1 MKRVL
6 LSALVLSV
14 AAMGTQ
20 AKSWKIG
27 PSSVNGMDFASIN
40 DAVESEK
47 VAAGDTLFLDQYYS
61 TNVKQIVTKKVV
73 IIGTGYDTSFTD
85 EKVVATLTDSLIL
98 KVDGIQI
105 KSVKLNNV
113 KFYADECVLD
123 RCYVY
128 GGIKIGT
135 IPKGLNHLYSCYI
148 SGQFCYIGSQVSVKT
163 ITNTSTGGST
173 TTYYNAQFD
182 IQNCVVYH
190 TDTGDGPM
198 KYLTNSIIN
207 NNTIIYKTSSSSTSK
222 DNYCFYD
229 ITNSQ
234 ITNNIIYGYNSS
246 GYSNYNGP
254 RCMNSDLYVAGSG
267 NAIEHNVMNQSVP
280 GNYPNNICIGNSLLN
295 IFTQTGNFSDY
306 YKLRT
311 DVSDIDALTYA
322 TDGGEVGCHGG
333 MFGCPSGGRPQYIP
347 YFSKVMVGSR
357 TENGKLPVSVTIKIQ
372 DK

>member
-61 TNVKQIVTKKVV
+61 TNVKQDVTKKVV

-85 EKVVATLTDSLIL
+85 EKVVATLTDSLTL
-98 KVDGIQI
+98 KVDGIQV

-128 GGIKIGT
+128 NIGIANV
-135 IPKGLNHLYSCYI
+135 PKGMNHIYSCYI
-148 SGQFCYIGSQVSVKT
+148 DGGTLGNRVSVTT
-163 ITNTSTGGST
+163 ITNSISGATT

-182 IQNCVVYH
+182 IQNCVFRGSSKLIH
-190 TDTGDGPM
+190 
-198 KYLTNSIIN
+198 LTNSIIN
-207 NNTIIYKTSSSSTSK
+207 NNTFHCSSSPMISNVNK
-222 DNYCFYD
+222 
-229 ITNSQ
+229 SQ
-234 ITNNIIYGYNSS
+234 ITNNILYSS
-246 GYSNYNGP
+246 NTVLNANVYE
-254 RCMNSDLYVAGSG
+254 VGSG
-267 NAIEHNVMNQSVP
+267 NTIEHNIMYQSVP
-280 GNYPNNICIGNSLLN
+280 ANYPDNLYSTNILSLFVGSGNY
-295 IFTQTGNFSDY
+295 SDY
-306 YKLRT
+306 YKLKTGVT
-311 DVSDIDALTYA
+311 DNFALTYG
-322 TDGGEVGCHGG
+322 TDGKEVGCHGG
-333 MFGCPSGGRPQYIP
+333 MFGCPSGGRPQFVP
-347 YFSKVMVGSR
+347 YFTKVVVGQR
-357 TENGKLPVSVTIKIQ
+357 TENGKLPVSLEVKIQ

>member
-27 PSSVNGMDFASIN
+27 PSLVNGMDFASIN

-61 TNVKQIVTKKVV
+61 TNVKQDVTKKVV

-85 EKVVATLTDSLIL
+85 EQVVATLTDSLTL
-98 KVDGIQI
+98 KVDGIQV

-123 RCYVY
+123 RCYVNAI
-128 GGIKIGT
+128 GIANV
-135 IPKGLNHLYSCYI
+135 PKGLNHIYSCYI
-148 SGQFCYIGSQVSVKT
+148 TGTVGNRVSVKT
-163 ITNTSTGGST
+163 ITNSISGATT

-182 IQNCVVYH
+182 IQNCVFRPS
-190 TDTGDGPM
+190 TGFNTFM
-198 KYLTNSIIN
+198 YYLTNSIIN
-207 NNTIIYKTSSSSTSK
+207 NNTFYYQYNNNSAHY
-222 DNYCFYD
+222 YCLGE

-234 ITNNIIYGYNSS
+234 ISNNIIHWWNTNSS
-246 GYSNYNGP
+246 SSYTGAH
-254 RCMNSDLYVAGSG
+254 CMTSQVYAVGSG
-267 NAIEHNVMNQSVP
+267 NSIEHNIMSQSVSST
-280 GNYPNNICIGNSLLN
+280 YPHNLNSSNIASL
-295 IFTQTGNFSDY
+295 FVSTGNFSDY
-306 YKLRT
+306 YKLKT
-311 DVSDIDALTYA
+311 DVTDNFALNYA
-322 TDGGEVGCHGG
+322 TDGKEVGCHGG
-333 MFGCPSGGRPQYIP
+333 MFGCPSGGRPQYVP
-347 YFSKVMVGSR
+347 YFTKVVVGQR
-357 TENGKLPVSVTIKIQ
+357 TENGKLPVSLEVKIQ